1 MKKKIV
7 VLLGGDSGERAI
19 SFQTGHACKT
29 ALEKLGYNVVL
40 LDGKKNFY
48 EKLEKIKPYK
58 VFNALHGKYG
68 EDGFAQSILEKLKI
82 PYTHSG
88 IFSSSV
94 AMDKEISRIIFKKNK
109 IRVPKYSVIKT
120 KTDFSITK
128 LFKKINIKFPVVLK
142 PINEGSSLGVYVCK
156 NIIKFRRN
164 LKKLNHYSNVLVEEY
179 ISGKEIQVAVMGSK
193 PLGAIELQPKRTFYD
208 YKAKYFSSSQTKHVM
223 PANLSKKNYSVA
235 LKLGLKAHKLL
246 GCKGVTRTD
255 FKFYKGKFYLL
266 ELNTQPGMT
275 KLSLVPEIAEYIGI
289 SFKQLVNWI
298 IKDAS
303 INR

>member
-7 VLLGGDSGERAI
+7 LLLGGDSGERAI
-19 SFQTGHACKT
+19 SFQTGYACKNS
-29 ALEKLGYNVVL
+29 LKQLGYNVVL

-48 EKLEKIKPYK
+48 KKIIKIKPYK

-68 EDGFAQSILEKLKI
+68 EDGFTQSILEKLKI

-88 IFSSSV
+88 ILSSSI

-109 IRVPKYSVIKT
+109 MNVPKYCVINT
-120 KTDFSITK
+120 QNNFSITK
-128 LFKKINIKFPVVLK
+128 LLKKNKIKFPLVIK
-142 PINEGSSLGVYVCK
+142 PIKEGSSLGVYMCNNLVNFK
-156 NIIKFRRN
+156 KN
-164 LKKLNHYSNVLVEEY
+164 LKKLNKYSKVLVENF
-179 ISGKEIQVAVMGSK
+179 IPGQEIQVAVMGK
-193 PLGAIELQPKRTFYD
+193 KALGAIELKPKRLFYD
-208 YKAKYFSSSQTKHVM
+208 YKAKYFSSSKTKHIM
-223 PANLSKKNYSVA
+223 PANLSKQNYSTV

-246 GCKGVTRTD
+246 GCRGVTRTD

-275 KLSLVPEIAEYIGI
+275 KLSLVPEIAEYRGI
-289 SFKQLVNWI
+289 SFKQLVNWM

-303 INR
+303 LNR